1 MRVLLTGATG
11 YVGSYVLRELLRR
24 DHTPR
29 CLVRGSANDLAV
41 QDTDPAVQ
49 NTDLAV
55 QDEAIE
61 IATGDVTD
69 PASLDGAVADC
80 DAVIHLVG
88 IIEENRAQ
96 GVTFDRIH
104 VDGTR
109 SVVAAARDAGIDRFI
124 HMSAN
129 GARAESATDYQRTKW
144 EAEEIVTDAGFNHWT
159 IFRPALLFG
168 KPDPGRP
175 EFSSRLLAD
184 LVRPFPILPVFGD
197 GQYELQPVHVTE
209 VAGAFVQALTTEA
222 AHGQTYVAA
231 GPDRLP
237 YVEVLDRIA
246 RGAGLSPKPKI
257 NVPLPLA
264 RLGVHTAGRVGLL
277 PISPAQFEMLVE
289 GNTGDE
295 TAFYR
300 DFDLSAT
307 PYTVENLT
315 YLETM

>member
-11 YVGSYVLRELLRR
+11 YVGSYVLRELLRQN
-24 DHTPR
+24 HMPR
-29 CLVRGSANDLAV
+29 CLLHGPASDLAV
-41 QDTDPAVQ
+41 QDDALEV
-49 NTDLAV
+49 
-55 QDEAIE
+55 
-61 IATGDVTD
+61 ATGDVTD
-69 PASLDGAVADC
+69 PGSLDGAFADC

-88 IIEENRAQ
+88 IIEEVPSR
-96 GVTFDRIH
+96 GITFKRLH

-109 SVVAAARDAGIDRFI
+109 HVVTAAREAGINRFV

-129 GARAESATDYQRTKW
+129 GARPEDGTAYQRTKW
-144 EAEEIVTDAGFNHWT
+144 AAEQIVTEADFDHWT
-159 IFRPALLFG
+159 IFRPSLLFG

-175 EFSSRLLAD
+175 EFASQLLTD

-197 GQYELQPVHVTE
+197 GQYEMQPVHVTE
-209 VAGAFVQALTTEA
+209 VAAAFVQALTSDA
-222 AHGQTYVAA
+222 AHGQSYVAA
-231 GPDRLP
+231 GPDRFP

-246 RGAGLSPKPKI
+246 RGAGLSPKPKV

-300 DFDLSAT
+300 DFDLPPT
-307 PYTVENLT
+307 PFTVENLQ
-315 YLETM
+315 YLAAM

>member
-11 YVGSYVLRELLRR
+11 YVGSYVLRELLRQ

-29 CLVRGSANDLAV
+29 CLVRGSADDLAV
-41 QDTDPAVQ
+41 DNDS
-49 NTDLAV
+49 L
-55 QDEAIE
+55 E
-61 IATGDVTD
+61 IATGDVTE
-69 PASLDGAVADC
+69 PASLGDAFTDC

-88 IIEENRAQ
+88 IIEEKRSA
-96 GVTFDRIH
+96 GVTFERIH

-109 SVVAAARDAGIDRFI
+109 HLADAARSAGIDRFI

-129 GARAESATDYQRTKW
+129 GARPENATDYQRTKW
-144 EAEEIVTDAGFNHWT
+144 EAEQLVMEAGFAHWA

-184 LVRPFPILPVFGD
+184 LVRPFPVLPVFGN

-209 VAGAFVQALTTEA
+209 VAAAFVQALTTKA
-222 AHGQTYVAA
+222 SHGQTYVAA
-231 GPDRLP
+231 GQDRFP

-246 RGAGLSPKPKI
+246 RAAGLAPKPKVH
-257 NVPLPLA
+257 VPLSLA
-264 RLGVHTAGRVGLL
+264 RLGVYTAGRVGLL

-307 PYTVENLT
+307 PYTVENLK

>member
-11 YVGSYVLRELLRR
+11 YVGSYVLRELLDRG
-24 DHTPR
+24 HTPR
-29 CLVRGSANDLAV
+29 CLVRGGAADLAV
-41 QDTDPAVQ
+41 QEDAVEV
-49 NTDLAV
+49 AP
-55 QDEAIE
+55 
-61 IATGDVTD
+61 GDVTE
-69 PASLDGAVADC
+69 PESLDGAVAGC
-80 DAVIHLVG
+80 DAVVHLVG
-88 IIEENRAQ
+88 IIEENRAR
-96 GVTFDRIH
+96 GVTFERIH

-109 SVVAAARDAGIDRFI
+109 HVVEAAQNAGVDRFI

-129 GARAESATDYQRTKW
+129 GARPDDATAYQRTKW
-144 EAEEIVTDAGFNHWT
+144 DAEQVVTEADFDHWT

-168 KPDPGRP
+168 APDPGRP

-209 VAGAFVQALTTEA
+209 VASAFVQALTTDA

-237 YVEVLDRIA
+237 YTEVLDRIA
-246 RGAGLSPKPKI
+246 QGAGLAPKSKAR
-257 NVPLPLA
+257 VPLPLA
-264 RLGVHTAGRVGLL
+264 RLGVYTAGRVGLL

-300 DFDLSAT
+300 DFALSPT

-315 YLETM
+315 YLATT